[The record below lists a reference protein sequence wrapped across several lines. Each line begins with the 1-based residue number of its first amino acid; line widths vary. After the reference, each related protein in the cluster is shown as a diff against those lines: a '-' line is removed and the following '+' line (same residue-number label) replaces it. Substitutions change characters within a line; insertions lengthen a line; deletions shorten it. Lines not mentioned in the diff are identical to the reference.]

1 MESVEHPE
9 GKRNHGL
16 GIFLAAALQR
26 LKPKSLQAFSAG
38 LKACSTLW
46 WKGKGVVAIKIEK
59 TFKVDE
65 PIEKVWAF
73 LSDPKKVGACVPG
86 AQITEQVDERTYK
99 GAIKV
104 KVGPSVTDY
113 KGEVQI
119 MRKDDAAH
127 EIEILGK
134 GQDVRGKG
142 SASMKMT
149 GKLRAVDGGTEVI
162 NISELNVVGI
172 LAQMGGR
179 VITEVSNI
187 MFEQFVNNFRK
198 QLQSP
203 DAMGTE
209 ATPAAAKP
217 ISAVG
222 VAFSALKAAVTRHS
236 GSAEEKPESTK
247 VPDDPDAK

>member
-1 MESVEHPE
+1 MEHPE
-9 GKRNHGL
+9 GEGAHGVSM
-16 GIFLAAALQR
+16 A
-26 LKPKSLQAFSAG
+26 
-38 LKACSTLW
+38 
-46 WKGKGVVAIKIEK
+46 VKIEK
-59 TFKVDE
+59 TFRVDE
-65 PIEKVWAF
+65 PVEKVWAF
-73 LSDPKKVGACVPG
+73 LKDPKKVGVCVPG
-86 AQITEQVDERTYK
+86 AQIAEQVDERTYK

-119 MRKDDAAH
+119 VRLDDAAH

-149 GKLRAVDGGTEVI
+149 GKLRAVEGGTEVI
-162 NISELNVVGI
+162 NSSELNVVGI

-187 MFEQFVNNFRK
+187 MFEQFVSNFRK

-203 DAMGTE
+203 DAPGVEST
-209 ATPAAAKP
+209 TVPAKP

-236 GSAEEKPESTK
+236 GSAEAKPAPTK
-247 VPDDPDAK
+247 DPDVPRAK